1 MLDLNNLIAER
12 EAELAALRS
21 HTLKQI
27 VARHPDASSIG
38 IYCRSDGKGIV
49 ATINCYLGKVEED
62 VPLEEVAS
70 CYATENGYC
79 VSEYRLLHREHGLIV
94 RLYISAEKPFTAD
107 ERKLLAAMG
116 VLKKTRPVQEH
127 LVCRV

>member
-38 IYCRSDGKGIV
+38 VYCRSDGKGIV
-49 ATINCYLGKVEED
+49 ATINCYLGKVEAD
-62 VPLEEVAS
+62 CPLEEVAD
-70 CYATENGYC
+70 YATEDGYF
-79 VSEYRLLHREHGLIV
+79 VSKYLVLHQEPGLLV
-94 RLYISAEKPFTAD
+94 RLCVAAEKRFAVE
-107 ERKLLAAMG
+107 ERKLLTALG
-116 VLKKTRPVQEH
+116 RLTKRRTTETR
-127 LVCRV
+127 LVCGI

>member
-1 MLDLNNLIAER
+1 MLDLNKIIEER

-62 VPLEEVAS
+62 VPLEEVAD
-70 CYATENGYC
+70 YATENGYF
-79 VSEYRLLHREHGLIV
+79 VSKYLVLHQEPGLMV
-94 RLYISAEKPFTAD
+94 RLYIAAEKRFAVD
-107 ERKLLAAMG
+107 ERKLLAALG
-116 VLKKTRPVQEH
+116 RLTKKRITETR
-127 LVCRV
+127 LVCGV